1 MGGGTRVRIQCAVV
15 ASLVLAAGATGRGQ
29 DVKIATGAYA
39 IDQAEQGKRV
49 FEQNCANCHRT
60 DLQGD
65 RGPALVGDRFFS
77 SWQAGPVGRLFTKIK
92 ESMPPG
98 NRNLNITDP
107 DYIALVSYILQSNAF
122 PPHRDDNP
130 LTAGLLEELVVPS
143 RAGEKNLGPPN
154 FALVQ
159 VVGCL
164 AQGPDR
170 QWRLTKGTAPAL
182 TKDAPLTPQELQEG
196 QKTALGTDTFVLHSV
211 APFKPETHQGQ
222 KMAARGLVYKSPTD
236 SLITLTSLQVVDAT
250 CGS

>member
-1 MGGGTRVRIQCAVV
+1 MGGRGVRVQFVV
-15 ASLVLAAGATGRGQ
+15 LATLVLGAGATGRGQ
-29 DVKIATGAYA
+29 DVKIATGAYS
-39 IDQAEQGKRV
+39 IEQAEQGKRM
-49 FEQNCANCHRT
+49 FEQNCANCPRT

-77 SWQAGPVGRLFTKIK
+77 SWQAGPIGRLFAKIK

-98 NRNLNITDP
+98 NRNLNLSDEN
-107 DYIALVSYILQSNAF
+107 YIALVSYILQSNAF

-130 LTAGLLEELVVPS
+130 LVANMLDELVVPT
-143 RAGEKNLGPPN
+143 RAGEKSVGPPN

-170 QWRLTKGTAPAL
+170 QWRLTKTTPAPL
-182 TKDAPLTPQELQEG
+182 TKDAPFTPQELQEG
-196 QKTALGTDTFVLHSV
+196 QKTALGSDTFVLHSV

-236 SLITLTSLQVVDAT
+236 SLITLTSLQVVDTT

>member
-1 MGGGTRVRIQCAVV
+1 MGGTRVRIQCVV
-15 ASLVLAAGATGRGQ
+15 LASLVLAAGATGHGQ

-77 SWQAGPVGRLFTKIK
+77 SWQAGPVGRLYAKIK

-98 NRNLNITDP
+98 NRNLNMTEQ
-107 DYIALVSYILQSNAF
+107 DYISLVSYILQSNAF
-122 PPHRDDNP
+122 PPHKDDNP
-130 LTAGLLEELVVPS
+130 LTAGMLEELVVPS
-143 RAGEKNLGPPN
+143 RKGEKSLGPPN

-170 QWRLTKGTAPAL
+170 QWRLTKGSQPAL
-182 TKDAPLTPQELQEG
+182 TKDAPFTPQELQDG

-222 KMAARGLVYKSPTD
+222 KGAARGLVYKSPTD
-236 SLITLTSLQVVDAT
+236 SLISLTSLQVVDAT

>member
-1 MGGGTRVRIQCAVV
+1 MGVRRVRARFV
-15 ASLVLAAGATGRGQ
+15 ALATLMLGAGTIGYGQ
-29 DVKIATGAYA
+29 DVKIATGAYS
-39 IDQAEQGKRV
+39 IEQAEQGRRV
-49 FEQNCANCHRT
+49 FDQNCANCHRT

-77 SWQAGPVGRLFTKIK
+77 SWQAGPVARLFSKIK

-98 NRNLNITDP
+98 NRNLNISDA
-107 DYIALVSYILQSNAF
+107 DYIALVSFILQSNAF
-122 PPHRDDNP
+122 PPHRDDVP

-154 FALVQ
+154 FAMVQ

-164 AQGPDR
+164 SQGPDR
-170 QWRLTKGTAPAL
+170 QWRLTRSTPAAL

-196 QKTALGTDTFVLHSV
+196 QKAALGSGTFVLHSV
-211 APFKPETHQGQ
+211 APFKPEAHQGQ
-222 KMAARGLVYKSPTD
+222 KMAARGLVYTSPTD
-236 SLITLTSLQVVDAT
+236 SLISLSSLQVVDTT

>member
-1 MGGGTRVRIQCAVV
+1 MGGSRVRVQFVV
-15 ASLVLAAGATGRGQ
+15 LTSLLIGAGATGSGQ
-29 DVKIATGAYA
+29 DVRIATGAYA
-39 IDQAEQGKRV
+39 IEQAEQGKRV

-77 SWQAGPVGRLFTKIK
+77 SWQAGPVGRLFAKIK
-92 ESMPPG
+92 ETMPPG
-98 NRNLNITDP
+98 NRNLNISDP
-107 DYIALVSYILQSNAF
+107 DYIALVSYILQANAF
-122 PPHRDDNP
+122 PPNRDDVP

-154 FALVQ
+154 FAMVQ
-159 VVGCL
+159 IVGCL

-170 QWRLTKGTAPAL
+170 QWRLTRSTAPEL
-182 TKDAPLTPQELQEG
+182 TKDAPLTPQEVQEG
-196 QKTALGTDTFVLHSV
+196 QKTALGTETFVLHSV
-211 APFKPETHQGQ
+211 VPFKPETHQGQ

-236 SLITLTSLQVVDAT
+236 SLLTLSSLQVVDTT

>member
-1 MGGGTRVRIQCAVV
+1 MGRRRMRVQFV
-15 ASLVLAAGATGRGQ
+15 ALATLVLGAGATGHGQ

-49 FEQNCANCHRT
+49 FEQNCANCHRQ

-65 RGPALVGDRFFS
+65 RGPALVGDRFFQ
-77 SWQAGPVGRLFTKIK
+77 SWQAGPVGRLFLKIK

-98 NRNLNITDP
+98 NRNLNLIDG
-107 DYIALVSYILQSNAF
+107 DYIGLVSYILQSNAF

-130 LTAGLLEELVVPS
+130 LTAGMLEELVVPS
-143 RAGEKNLGPPN
+143 RKGEKSLGPPN
-154 FALVQ
+154 FAMVQ

-170 QWRLTKGTAPAL
+170 QWRLTKSTPAAL
-182 TKDAPLTPQELQEG
+182 TKDAPLTAQELQDS

-222 KMAARGLVYKSPTD
+222 KMAARGLVYTSPSD
-236 SLITLTSLQVVDAT
+236 ALITLSSLQVLDTT

>member
-1 MGGGTRVRIQCAVV
+1 MGRRRVRVQFVLLA
-15 ASLVLAAGATGRGQ
+15 ALVLGAGTTGRGQ
-29 DVKIATGAYA
+29 DVKIATGAFS
-39 IDQAEQGKRV
+39 IEQAEQGKRV

-77 SWQAGPVGRLFTKIK
+77 SWQAGPVGRLFLKIK
-92 ESMPPG
+92 ETMPPG
-98 NRNLNITDP
+98 NRNLNLSDA
-107 DYIALVSYILQSNAF
+107 DFIALVSYILQSNAF

-130 LTAGLLEELVVPS
+130 LTAGMLEELVVPS

-154 FALVQ
+154 FAMVQ

-170 QWRLTKGTAPAL
+170 QWRLTRSTPAAL

-196 QKTALGTDTFVLHSV
+196 QKAALGTATFVLHSV
-211 APFKPETHQGQ
+211 APFKPETLQGR
-222 KMAARGLVYKSPTD
+222 KLAARGLVYTSPTD
-236 SLITLTSLQVVDAT
+236 ALISLTSLQTVDAT

>member
-1 MGGGTRVRIQCAVV
+1 MGGTRVRIQCVV
-15 ASLVLAAGATGRGQ
+15 LASLVLAAGATGHGQ

-77 SWQAGPVGRLFTKIK
+77 SWQAGPVGRLYAKIK

-98 NRNLNITDP
+98 NRNLNMTEQ
-107 DYIALVSYILQSNAF
+107 DYISLVSYILQSNAF
-122 PPHRDDNP
+122 PPHKDDNP
-130 LTAGLLEELVVPS
+130 LTAGMLEELVVPS
-143 RAGEKNLGPPN
+143 RKGEKSLGPPN

-170 QWRLTKGTAPAL
+170 QWRLTKGSQPAL
-182 TKDAPLTPQELQEG
+182 TMDAPFTPQELQDG

-211 APFKPETHQGQ
+211 APL
-222 KMAARGLVYKSPTD
+222 MR
-236 SLITLTSLQVVDAT
+236 DA
-250 CGS
+250 

>member
-1 MGGGTRVRIQCAVV
+1 MGGIRVRIQCVV
-15 ASLVLAAGATGRGQ
+15 LASLVLAAGATGRGQ
-29 DVKIATGAYA
+29 DVRIATGAYA

-49 FEQNCANCHRT
+49 FEQNCANCHRL

-77 SWQAGPVGRLFTKIK
+77 SWQAGPIGRLYAKIK

-98 NRNLNITDP
+98 NRNLNITDA
-107 DYIALVSYILQSNAF
+107 DYIALVTYILQSNAF

-130 LTAGLLEELVVPS
+130 LTAGMLEELVVPS
-143 RAGEKNLGPPN
+143 RKGEKTVGPPN

-170 QWRLTKGTAPAL
+170 QWRLTKGTQPAL
-182 TKDAPLTPQELQEG
+182 TKDAPLTPEEVQAG
-196 QKTALGTDTFVLHSV
+196 QATALGTDTFVLHSV

-222 KMAARGLVYKSPTD
+222 KVAARGLVYKSPTD
-236 SLITLTSLQVVDAT
+236 SLISLTSLQVVDTT